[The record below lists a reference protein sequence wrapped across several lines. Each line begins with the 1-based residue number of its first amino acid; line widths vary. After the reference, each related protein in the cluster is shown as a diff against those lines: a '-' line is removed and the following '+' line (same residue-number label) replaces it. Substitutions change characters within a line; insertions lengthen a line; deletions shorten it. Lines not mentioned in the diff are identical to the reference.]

1 MNHNFTVEESNL
13 ISIFV
18 DESRSKVIEGIE
30 SALNHLD
37 DQDMEELCHT
47 VIKKLREMTDEE
59 FLGYVFIME
68 E

>member
-13 ISIFV
+13 ISIFA

-30 SALNHLD
+30 SALKHLD
-37 DQDMEELCHT
+37 DQDMEELCHK

-59 FLGYVFIME
+59 FLGYVLIME

>member
-1 MNHNFTVEESNL
+1 MDTRFTVEESNL
-13 ISIFV
+13 ISIFA

-30 SALNHLD
+30 SALKHLD
-37 DQDMEELCHT
+37 DQDMEELCHK